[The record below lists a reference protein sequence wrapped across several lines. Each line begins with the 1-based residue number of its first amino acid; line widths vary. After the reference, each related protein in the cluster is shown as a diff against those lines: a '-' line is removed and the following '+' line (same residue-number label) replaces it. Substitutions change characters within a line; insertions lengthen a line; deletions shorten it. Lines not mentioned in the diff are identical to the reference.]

1 VAEVRLTNAHD
12 DPRYTMGESGGY
24 LIFRSRINTG
34 EPQTYAFHV
43 ETGRAYHAISGG
55 NRMAAGSLTGAMGDD
70 RSWLMG
76 ALQRE
81 GWLVTNGGRE
91 LRPPIRTVQAPPAA
105 PVGAP
110 PRTVALPPALAVK
123 RHVKRTVVQES
134 TCAVELDEWRLRTLA
149 LKAVGIDIP
158 ETVSE
163 VAFKITESNGLEV
176 SWIEKTTKTEDS

>member
-1 VAEVRLTNAHD
+1 VSSPHEAQKAVAEVRLTNAHD

-81 GWLVTNGGRE
+81 GWLVTNG
-91 LRPPIRTVQAPPAA
+91 
-105 PVGAP
+105 
-110 PRTVALPPALAVK
+110 ALAVK